1 MPSGAALITDSSACI
16 PAALIRRYRI
26 RVVPIQVV
34 VGDDEF
40 RDGVN
45 LDPNRLY
52 RALERGLPVKSAAPT
67 PLDYLDAI
75 EAVPEDVAPVVLT
88 PAAEF
93 TRMHRNALLAAEL
106 SARRV
111 SVVDSRS
118 ATAGHGLVVLAAA
131 EAGQRTG
138 VADDVVAAAED
149 AAGRAELVASM
160 DSLEYLRQSGRLP
173 AMALGLANH
182 LGVRPVFRMRQG
194 TAERLAL
201 PRTEDGALA
210 RVVKEW
216 RAAGGTSAQSV
227 AVFHAGR
234 PERAAK
240 LSALLG
246 DRPSFITEFSA
257 AMAIHTGPGV
267 TGVAWLRAPV
277 LEPDL
282 PQDTPTGGRFAPH
295 GSG

>member
-16 PAALIRRYRI
+16 PARLTRHHGI
-26 RVVPIQVV
+26 RVVPIQVM
-34 VGDDEF
+34 VGDAEF
-40 RDGVN
+40 RDGVD
-45 LDPNRLY
+45 LDPRKLY
-52 RALERGLPVKSAAPT
+52 RALERGLAVKSAAPS

-75 EAVPEDVAPVVLT
+75 EGVPEDVTPVILT

-106 SARRV
+106 SGRRV

-131 EAGQRTG
+131 EAGRG
-138 VADDVVAAAED
+138 GGLVDDVVAAAED
-149 AAGRAELVASM
+149 AAGRAELVACM
-160 DSLEYLRQSGRLP
+160 ESLEYLRQSGHLP

-194 TAERLAL
+194 TAERVGL
-201 PRTEDGALA
+201 PRSEEGALA

-216 RAAGGTSAQSV
+216 RTTGGTSAPSA

-246 DRPSFITEFSA
+246 GHPSFTTEFSA

-267 TGVAWLRAPV
+267 TGVAWLRTPL
-277 LEPDL
+277 LEPGL
-282 PQDTPTGGRFAPH
+282 PPDEPADGRFAP
-295 GSG
+295 GGVG